1 VHVASELFPVVA
13 PDWFWSGEVLGDI
26 GHTGLFDTSKIRRFV
41 PGFAPKLTFHRAARR
56 MMQWR
61 ADHHGTTGADDA
73 TDAVLDRIVHA
84 YHAAREVFAERAP
97 QPVGVGG

>member
-26 GHTGLFDTSKIRRFV
+26 GHSAVFDLTKLRRFV

-56 MMQWR
+56 MIQWR
-61 ADHHGTTGADDA
+61 AEHPETTGPDEA
-73 TDAVLDRIVHA
+73 TGAVLDRIVTA
-84 YHAAREVFAERAP
+84 YHASREVFADHAP
-97 QPVGVGG
+97 QPAGVGR